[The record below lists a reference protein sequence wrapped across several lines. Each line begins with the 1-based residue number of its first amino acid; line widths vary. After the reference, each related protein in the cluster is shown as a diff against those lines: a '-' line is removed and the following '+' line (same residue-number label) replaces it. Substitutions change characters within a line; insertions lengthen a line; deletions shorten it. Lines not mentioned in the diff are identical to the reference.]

1 MRQEVFRMER
11 VTYIDKG
18 IKQLEDFNL
27 QIYQG
32 EIMGLI
38 PINAHGLQGLLQLMQ
53 TNLSLYD
60 GHVYYCGERVNSW
73 KSTRRSVNRIGVIDG
88 NSRLV
93 EHMTVTDNI
102 FVLRQG
108 FRQGIIQNKLL
119 KGQLEPFMSD
129 IEMDIPADAYV
140 DKLSAFERVTVELLR
155 AVVAGY
161 RLIVFNEISTVVNG
175 EELSKLYEIM
185 HHYGKQGFSFL
196 YVSPHLEE
204 IMEVCDRVALLSNGR
219 IQKIVQGEQM
229 KAEVVEGY
237 TLEYDRMIRYHMENR
252 DPALWE
258 KKEILSF
265 SHITGEALRDFN
277 MKVYEREC
285 LVIQNLDNQ
294 VYQDILQVLYGDKK
308 LKKGAC
314 FILGKRVQLPASK
327 EIAVISAEPTK
338 TMIFDDMSY
347 MDNLCMGLSRR
358 MSGVWKGNMRDS
370 IRREYGP
377 ALGEEVFQMPVELLS
392 EKQRYQLVYTR
403 ILLQKPKVVVCVQ
416 PFKGA
421 DLEHRVFVW
430 KMMEMLLDKGMSVV
444 ILTINLADSMS
455 LADRLVRIGK
465 DGIVQEVKRE
475 EFGSLSI
482 TAPWLNLYRT
492 EQER

>member
-38 PINAHGLQGLLQLMQ
+38 PINAHGLQELLQLMQ
-53 TNLSLYD
+53 TNMPLYD
-60 GHVYYCGERVNSW
+60 GYVYYCGERINSW
-73 KSTRRSVNRIGVIDG
+73 KSTRRSGNRIGIIDA

-108 FRQGIIQNKLL
+108 FRQEVIQNKLL
-119 KGQLEPFMSD
+119 RKQLTPFMGD
-129 IEMDIPADAYV
+129 IGMEIPADAYV
-140 DKLSAFERVTVELLR
+140 DKLSAFERVVVELLR

-161 RLIVFNEISTVVNG
+161 RLIVLNEISTVING
-175 EELSKLYEIM
+175 EELCKLYDII

-219 IQKIVQGEQM
+219 IQKVAQGKEM
-229 KAEVVEGY
+229 KAEIVEGY
-237 TLEYDRMIRYHMENR
+237 TLEFDTMVRYHMENR
-252 DPALWE
+252 NPDALR
-258 KKEILSF
+258 KREILSF
-265 SHITGEALRDFN
+265 NHVTGETLRDFT
-277 MKVYEREC
+277 MKVYEGEC
-285 LVIQNLDNQ
+285 LVVQNLDNQ
-294 VYQDILQVLYGDKK
+294 VFQDILQVLDGDRK
-308 LKKGAC
+308 LKMGDC
-314 FILGKRVQLPASK
+314 FIAGRKVDLPASK
-327 EIAVISAEPTK
+327 EIAIIAAQPTK
-338 TMIFDDMSY
+338 TMIFNEMNY

-358 MSGVWKGNMRDS
+358 VSGVWKRNMRDS
-370 IRREYGP
+370 VRKEYGP
-377 ALGEEVFQMPVELLS
+377 VLGEEVFQIPVERLS
-392 EKQRYQLVYTR
+392 ERQKYQLVYTR
-403 ILLQKPKVVVCVQ
+403 VLLQKPKVVVCVQ

-421 DLEHRVFVW
+421 DLDHRVFVW

-455 LADRLVRIGK
+455 LADRLIRIGK
-465 DGIVQEVKRE
+465 DGILEEVNRE
-475 EFGSLSI
+475 DFGSLSI
-482 TAPWLNLYRT
+482 AAPWLSLYRT
-492 EQER
+492 Q

>member
-11 VTYIDKG
+11 VTYIEKG
-18 IKQLEDFNL
+18 IKRLEDFNL

-38 PINAHGLQGLLQLMQ
+38 PINAHGLQELLLLMQ
-53 TNLSLYD
+53 TNMPLYD
-60 GHVYYCGERVNSW
+60 GHIYYCGERINSW
-73 KSTRRSVNRIGVIDG
+73 KNPRRCANRIGIIDA

-108 FRQGIIQNKLL
+108 FRQEVIQNKLL
-119 KGQLEPFMSD
+119 RKQLEPFMSD
-129 IEMDIPADAYV
+129 IEVDIVADAYV
-140 DKLSAFERVTVELLR
+140 DRLSAFERVVVELLR

-161 RLIVFNEISTVVNG
+161 RLIVLNEISTVING
-175 EELSKLYEIM
+175 EELAKLHEII
-185 HHYGKQGFSFL
+185 HHYDRRGFSFL

-219 IQKIVQGEQM
+219 IQKVAQGEEM
-229 KAEVVEGY
+229 KAEIVEGY
-237 TLEYDRMIRYHMENR
+237 TLEFDRMVRYHMENR
-252 DPALWE
+252 NQAVWQ

-265 SHITGEALRDFN
+265 SHVTGEVLQDFN
-277 MKVYEREC
+277 MKVYEGEC

-294 VYQDILQVLYGDKK
+294 VFQDILQVLYGDRKV
-308 LKKGAC
+308 KKGNC
-314 FILGKRVQLPASK
+314 FISGKRVQLPASK
-327 EIAVISAEPTK
+327 EIAVIAAEPTK
-338 TMIFDDMSY
+338 TMIFGELSY

-358 MSGVWKGNMRDS
+358 VPGVWKRNMRES
-370 IRREYGP
+370 VRKEYGP
-377 ALGEEVFQMPVELLS
+377 VLGEEVFGMPVERLS
-392 EKQRYQLVYTR
+392 EKQKYQMVYTR
-403 ILLQKPKVVVCVQ
+403 VLLQKPRVVVCVQ

-421 DLEHRVFVW
+421 DLAHRVFVW

-455 LADRLVRIGK
+455 LADRLIRIGK
-465 DGIVQEVKRE
+465 DGIIQEINRE
-475 EFGSLSI
+475 DFGSLSI
-482 TAPWLNLYRT
+482 TAPWLSLYRT
-492 EQER
+492 E

>member
-11 VTYIDKG
+11 VTYIDNG
-18 IKQLEDFNL
+18 IKRLEDFNL

-38 PINAHGLQGLLQLMQ
+38 PINAHGLQELLQLMQ
-53 TNLSLYD
+53 TNMSLYD

-73 KSTRRSVNRIGVIDG
+73 KSTRRSANRIGVIDG

-93 EHMTVTDNI
+93 DHMTVTDNI

-108 FRQGIIQNKLL
+108 FRQGIIHNKLL
-119 KGQLEPFMSD
+119 KKQLAPFMSD

-140 DKLSAFERVTVELLR
+140 DRLSAFERVVVELLR

-161 RLIVFNEISTVVNG
+161 RLIVLNEISTVING

-196 YVSPHLEE
+196 YVSLHLEE

-219 IQKIVQGEQM
+219 IQKIAQGEEM
-229 KAEVVEGY
+229 KAEIVEGY
-237 TLEYDRMIRYHMENR
+237 TLEFDKMIRYHMANR
-252 DPALWE
+252 NPALWE
-258 KKEILSF
+258 KREVMSF
-265 SHITGEALRDFN
+265 AHVAGEALRDFN
-277 MKVYEREC
+277 MQVYEGEC

-294 VYQDILQVLYGDKK
+294 VYQDILHVLYGDRK
-308 LKKGAC
+308 LKGGDC
-314 FILGKRVQLPASK
+314 FIAGKRVQLPESK

-338 TMIFDDMSY
+338 TMIFDEMSY

-358 MSGVWKGNMRDS
+358 MPNVWKRNMRDS
-370 IRREYGP
+370 IRREYRSI
-377 ALGEEVFQMPVELLS
+377 LGEEVFRRSVEQLN

-403 ILLQKPKVVVCVQ
+403 VLLQKPKVVVCVQ

-421 DLEHRVFVW
+421 DLSHRVFVW

-455 LADRLVRIGK
+455 LADRLIRIGK
-465 DGIVQEVKRE
+465 EGIVQEVQRE

>member
-38 PINAHGLQGLLQLMQ
+38 PINAHGLQELLQLMQ
-53 TNLSLYD
+53 TNMPLYD
-60 GHVYYCGERVNSW
+60 GYVYYCGERINSW
-73 KSTRRSVNRIGVIDG
+73 KSTRRSGNRIGIIDA

-108 FRQGIIQNKLL
+108 FRQEVIQNKLL
-119 KGQLEPFMSD
+119 RRQLAPFMGD
-129 IEMDIPADAYV
+129 IGMEIPADAYV
-140 DKLSAFERVTVELLR
+140 DKLSAFERVVVELLR

-161 RLIVFNEISTVVNG
+161 RLIVLNEISTVING
-175 EELSKLYEIM
+175 EELCKLYDII

-219 IQKIVQGEQM
+219 IQKVAQGKEM
-229 KAEVVEGY
+229 KAEIVEGY
-237 TLEYDRMIRYHMENR
+237 TLEFDTMVRYHMENR
-252 DPALWE
+252 NPDALR
-258 KKEILSF
+258 KREILSF
-265 SHITGEALRDFN
+265 NHVTGETLRDFT
-277 MKVYEREC
+277 MKVYEGEC
-285 LVIQNLDNQ
+285 LVVQNLDNQ
-294 VYQDILQVLYGDKK
+294 VFQDILQVLDGDRK
-308 LKKGAC
+308 LKMGDC
-314 FILGKRVQLPASK
+314 FIAGRKVDLPASK
-327 EIAVISAEPTK
+327 EIAIIAAQPTK
-338 TMIFDDMSY
+338 TMIFNEMNY

-358 MSGVWKGNMRDS
+358 VSGVWKRNMRDS
-370 IRREYGP
+370 VRKEYGP
-377 ALGEEVFQMPVELLS
+377 VLGEEVFQIPVERLS
-392 EKQRYQLVYTR
+392 ERQKYQLVYTR
-403 ILLQKPKVVVCVQ
+403 VLLQKPKVVVCVQ

-421 DLEHRVFVW
+421 DLDHRVFVW

-455 LADRLVRIGK
+455 LADRLIRIGK
-465 DGIVQEVKRE
+465 DGILEEVNRE
-475 EFGSLSI
+475 DFGSLSI
-482 TAPWLNLYRT
+482 AAPWLSLYRT
-492 EQER
+492 Q